1 MICTSTLLRA
11 STSLS
16 AGFALASQRSP
27 PFGSAS
33 RHSTGLGRSARG
45 SAFAAPSAFQP
56 GARGAPQLLDPC
68 FETGGARRPPI
79 RSRQVR
85 HRAPFWTPVS
95 RLLSVPRGLLFNFRS
110 RYSLRYRTRTRIQP
124 WGSGTPRI
132 RATRSSSA
140 TVLQMRRGH
149 RALTASRRPFQDRSP
164 LAHRSPAITRA
175 RLLPFRSP
183 LLRESRLLSLPGL
196 TDMLKFGPWSHIAE
210 GRLLGSVN
218 RPRLSEQGVAAPQ
231 SARLP
236 CEIRKVTIRIGL

>member
-79 RSRQVR
+79 RSRRVR

-132 RATRSSSA
+132 RAARSSSA
-140 TVLQMRRGH
+140 TGLQLRAGH

-164 LAHRSPAITRA
+164 ASHCLPARTRA

-196 TDMLKFGPWSHIAE
+196 TDMLKFGPSPQYTK
-210 GRLLGSVN
+210 GRVFGSVD
-218 RPRLSEQGVAAPQ
+218 RRCPSGQIGAALYIAGFP
-231 SARLP
+231 P
-236 CEIRKVTIRIGL
+236 MIRKVTIRIGL

>member
-27 PFGSAS
+27 PFGSTS
-33 RHSTGLGRSARG
+33 RRSAGLGPPGWG
-45 SAFAAPSAFQP
+45 SAFAASAALGP

-79 RSRQVR
+79 RSRRVR

-149 RALTASRRPFQDRSP
+149 RALTASRRPFQGRSP
-164 LAHRSPAITRA
+164 PRRARPQPRA
-175 RLLPFRSP
+175 RLRPFRSP
-183 LLRESRLLSLPGL
+183 LLRAPRLLSLPGL
-196 TDMLKFGPWSHIAE
+196 TDMLKFGPWSRVVG
-210 GRLLGSVN
+210 GRWFASESGRCPSGQLG
-218 RPRLSEQGVAAPQ
+218 AAPQ
-231 SARLP
+231 RAGFP
-236 CEIRKVTIRIGL
+236 PMIRKVTIRIGL